1 MILELTPLEIRQL
14 IIWAKNTIEGGHF
27 GDGNVVFPEEGITLY
42 KLENSPDN
50 GNIEVTERDL
60 TMMKI
65 WCENAIGQTLQG
77 MTSEEIS
84 VVSKLKK
91 AIDDIKK

>member
-1 MILELTPLEIRQL
+1 MKIELSPLEIRQL

-27 GDGNVVFPEEGITLY
+27 GDGNVVFPEEEVTLY
-42 KLENSPDN
+42 KLEHSED
-50 GNIEVTERDL
+50 GQVEVTERDL
-60 TMMKI
+60 NILKI
-65 WCENAIGQTLQG
+65 WSENAIGQSLHG

-91 AIDDIKK
+91 AIDDINK